1 MEELFEII
9 TWGQLGLHSKP
20 IGLLN
25 INGFYD
31 PLITLLEQMVKRGFL
46 SMENYKMLLV
56 DDDVNRLLEK
66 MRNFK
71 PLPAP
76 KWLKPEK
83 T

>member
-1 MEELFEII
+1 
-9 TWGQLGLHSKP
+9 
-20 IGLLN
+20 
-25 INGFYD
+25 
-31 PLITLLEQMVKRGFL
+31 
-46 SMENYKMLLV
+46 MENYKMLLV